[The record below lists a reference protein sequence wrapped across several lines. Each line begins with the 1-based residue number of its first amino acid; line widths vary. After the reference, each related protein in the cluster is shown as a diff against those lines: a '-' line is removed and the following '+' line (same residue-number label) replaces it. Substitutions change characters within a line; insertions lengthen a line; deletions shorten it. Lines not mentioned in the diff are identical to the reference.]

1 MSGAAEAGVQA
12 TSGGGG
18 ISRVG
23 MFFFVGVLVF
33 SLFFGGCSAPSSR
46 RASLRNVSPVQR
58 QGAVGGGYVSRAE
71 LTRGVASEEVE
82 VGWEGDWVPL
92 GGWALRYAGIE
103 GRRVGVG
110 GSGGGIWEAGSGEG
124 MVQLVAASRQARYGG
139 MDLWLGYA
147 PVVEG
152 GDLMV
157 HRVDLQKNIMP
168 LVLRESGGAGGGLG
182 TVLIDP
188 GHGGGNEGTR
198 HILDGSLEKR
208 YTLDWGLRLAPLLKR
223 QGWRVFMTRT
233 NDVDLSLTDRVRMA
247 DAVQAD
253 LFLSLHFNSAA
264 PSRAQVGVETF
275 CLTPAGLPSTL
286 VRGGEDDAG
295 VVYANNRHDEENLRW
310 AVKVHGAVV
319 RVTGAVDRGVRR
331 ARFMTVIREQDR
343 PAVLVEGGFLSNPEE
358 ARKIA
363 DAGYR
368 QLLAEAVAS
377 ALRPD
382 LPMPG
387 NAGWSSRQLAP

>member
-1 MSGAAEAGVQA
+1 MSCGV
-12 TSGGGG
+12 
-18 ISRVG
+18 
-23 MFFFVGVLVF
+23 
-33 SLFFGGCSAPSSR
+33 P
-46 RASLRNVSPVQR
+46 
-58 QGAVGGGYVSRAE
+58 
-71 LTRGVASEEVE
+71 GVALPTNYRRW
-82 VGWEGDWVPL
+82 GW
-92 GGWALRYAGIE
+92 
-103 GRRVGVG
+103 GVG
-110 GSGGGIWEAGSGEG
+110 G
-124 MVQLVAASRQARYGG
+124 V
-139 MDLWLGYA
+139 
-147 PVVEG
+147 
-152 GDLMV
+152 
-157 HRVDLQKNIMP
+157 
-168 LVLRESGGAGGGLG
+168 AGGGVG

-198 HILDGSLEKR
+198 HILDGSLEKD

-223 QGWRVFMTRT
+223 QGWRVYMTRT

-275 CLTPAGLPSTL
+275 CVTPAGLPSTL
-286 VRGGEDDAG
+286 VRGGGDDAG
-295 VVYANNRHDEENLRW
+295 EVYRNNRHDEENLRW
-310 AVKVHGAVV
+310 AVRVHGAVV

-363 DAGYR
+363 DGGYR

-387 NAGWSSRQLAP
+387 TAGWSSRQLAP